1 MDMFVKYCDLL
12 IASSLRLVLYS
23 ELRSSALLQTRTRSS
38 EEIST
43 RSGFLSRRASGSSV
57 YSTSSRSPRRKARA
71 GAGGRGAAAVGSWN
85 RSSLDPGIEEGNVK
99 LTH

>member
-1 MDMFVKYCDLL
+1 M
-12 IASSLRLVLYS
+12 YS

-71 GAGGRGAAAVGSWN
+71 GADGRGAAAGSWN
-85 RSSLDPGIEEGNVK
+85 RSSLDPGIEEGSVVIR
-99 LTH
+99 